1 MTTGEKIKRIRI
13 FRDMTQKELG
23 VLAGL
28 GEPNANIRIA
38 QYECDARIPRAKLL
52 DKFAQVLKVNPLNF
66 HSPVPGSAEDVI
78 QTLFW
83 MEEEIP
89 GSICLT
95 QLVGTT
101 GKTNSP
107 PNIVFQRND
116 SDEQAAEATTGL
128 YFQNNVMNN
137 YLREWL
143 FRQQEL
149 RSGKI
154 TRDEYFEW
162 KINWPNTSRI
172 I

>member
-1 MTTGEKIKRIRI
+1 MTCGEKIKRIRI
-13 FRDMTQKELG
+13 FRGMTQKELG

-38 QYECDARIPRAKLL
+38 QYECDARIPRANLL

-89 GSICLT
+89 GAICLT
-95 QLVGTT
+95 QLVGTPDE
-101 GKTNSP
+101 TNSFP
-107 PNIVFQRND
+107 SIVVQHSD
-116 SDEQAAEATTGL
+116 SDEQATEATTGL
-128 YFQNNVMNN
+128 YFQDNVMNS

-143 FRQQEL
+143 LRQQKL
-149 RSGKI
+149 RRGEI
-154 TRDEYFEW
+154 TRDQYFEW
-162 KINWPNTSRI
+162 KLNWPYI
-172 I
+172 